1 LAADKRLMATFDAI
15 IVAGGGVRAGGKLP
29 AYVRRRLD
37 RAIEVQQGAMVIA
50 SSAGTVHRPPPLDA
64 DGFPIF
70 ESVAAGHYLIARGV
84 DPRTVLPETCSYDTI
99 GNAYFARTIH
109 VDPRG
114 FRRLLVITSAFH
126 MPRTEAIF
134 RWVFGLDRPPE
145 WYDLSFESVS
155 DEDIPPDVLAA
166 RIERERASLDRLPA
180 TIDRIQSM
188 RALNEW
194 LYTEHAAYAVGL
206 KPDRAAGRIVD
217 TY

>member
-1 LAADKRLMATFDAI
+1 MDYDAV
-15 IVAGGGVRAGGKLP
+15 IVAGGGVRAGGEFP

-37 RAIEVQQGAMVIA
+37 RAIEVQGDAMIVA

-70 ESVAAGHYLIARGV
+70 ESMAAGRYLIARGV
-84 DPRTVLPETCSYDTI
+84 DPHTILPETSSYDTI
-99 GNAYFARTIH
+99 GNAYFARTVH

-114 FRRLLVITSAFH
+114 FRRLLVITSTFH

-134 RWVFGLDRPPE
+134 RWVFGLDVPPGG
-145 WYDLSFESVS
+145 YDLSFDFVS
-155 DEDIPPDVLAA
+155 DEDIPPDVLKV
-166 RIERERASLDRLPA
+166 RIEREGASLSRLPA
-180 TIDRIQSM
+180 TIARIDSM

-206 KPDRAAGRIVD
+206 APDRATGSIVD

>member
-1 LAADKRLMATFDAI
+1 MANYEAI
-15 IVAGGGVRAGGKLP
+15 IVAGGGVRAGGELP

-37 RAIEVQQGAMVIA
+37 RAIEVQGDAMLITA
-50 SSAGTVHRPPPLDA
+50 SAGTVHRPPPLDA

-70 ESVAAGHYLIARGV
+70 ESVAAGRYLIARGV
-84 DPRTVLPETCSYDTI
+84 DPHTILPETCSYDTI

-109 VDPRG
+109 VEPRG

-134 RWVFGLDRPPE
+134 RWVFGLDAPPGGYE
-145 WYDLSFESVS
+145 LDFESVS
-155 DEDIPPDVLAA
+155 DEDIPSDVLAD

-180 TIDRIQSM
+180 TIARIGSM

-206 KPDRAAGRIVD
+206 SPDRATGGVVD

>member
-1 LAADKRLMATFDAI
+1 MANYEAI
-15 IVAGGGVRAGGKLP
+15 IVAGGGVRAGGELP

-37 RAIEVQQGAMVIA
+37 RALELQGSAMLIPT
-50 SSAGTVHRPPPLDA
+50 SAGTVHRPPPLDA
-64 DGFPIF
+64 AGFPIF
-70 ESVAAGHYLIARGV
+70 ESVAAGRYLIAHGV
-84 DPRTVLPETCSYDTI
+84 APHTILPEASSYDTI
-99 GNAYFARTIH
+99 GNAYFVRVIH

-134 RWVFGLDRPPE
+134 RWVFGLDAPPGG
-145 WYDLSFESVS
+145 YDLAFESVS
-155 DEDIPPDVLAA
+155 DEDIPPDILKA
-166 RIERERASLDRLPA
+166 RTAREQASLSRLPA
-180 TIDRIQSM
+180 TIARIKSM

-206 KPDRAAGRIVD
+206 APDRAAGGVVD